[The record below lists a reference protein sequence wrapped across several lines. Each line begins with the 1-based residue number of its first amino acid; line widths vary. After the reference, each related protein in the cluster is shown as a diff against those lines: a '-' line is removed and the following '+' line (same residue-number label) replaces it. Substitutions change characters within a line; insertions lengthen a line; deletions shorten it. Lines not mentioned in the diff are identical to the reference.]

1 MIADQSEHMI
11 RLGLTASDWISIIAM
26 VGGAV
31 GSSVV
36 PVCLLLWRIST
47 RLALLSQS
55 LERLAVDHAETK
67 RRVDKI
73 EPRVQRL
80 ALRSEMEREGHGGLA
95 GGDA

>member
-1 MIADQSEHMI
+1 MIADQSEQMI
-11 RLGLTASDWISIIAM
+11 RLGLTASDWIAIIAM

-31 GSSVV
+31 V
-36 PVCLLLWRIST
+36 PVCGLLWRIST
-47 RLALLSQS
+47 RLALLAQS

-80 ALRSEMEREGHGGLA
+80 ALRSEIEREGHGGLA
-95 GGDA
+95 GAGGDA